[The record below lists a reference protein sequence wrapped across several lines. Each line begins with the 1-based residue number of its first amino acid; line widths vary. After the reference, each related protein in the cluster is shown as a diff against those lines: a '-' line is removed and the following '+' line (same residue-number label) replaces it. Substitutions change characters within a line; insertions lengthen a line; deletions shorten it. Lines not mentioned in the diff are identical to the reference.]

1 MGISHTRRLAQ
12 VLSSQGDGSGDISA
26 NLAGVSITGG
36 TTASP
41 VVCTATGHGYLSG
54 DWLWIDGATGTTEI
68 NGLREV
74 VKVDA
79 NTFSLL
85 DEAGDAVNSA
95 GTFGGTVDSHQ
106 AFLVKPGATEVFEIV
121 RMNGKASDN
130 AVPALNGLLGIAR
143 LTNGIRV
150 ALYNSSGV
158 VQQLTPTPIKGWGD
172 WALATGGADAPIV
185 DITNTKLEA
194 GFRWTFSKY
203 GPPVTLRGVEGE
215 MIVIYSLDDLD
226 ALDDLQFAVEGEDVS
241 DVPSKTIITPIDS
254 NPLT

>member
-1 MGISHTRRLAQ
+1 MGANHDRRLAR
-12 VLSSQGDGSGDISA
+12 VLSSQGDGTGDIDI
-26 NLAGVSITGG
+26 NLAGVSITAG

-41 VVCTATGHGYLSG
+41 VVCTANGHGYLSG

-74 VKVDA
+74 VKVDV

-106 AFLVKPGATEVFEIV
+106 AFLVKPSATEVFELA

-130 AVPALNGLLGIAR
+130 AVPALNVMLGIAR

-150 ALYNSSGV
+150 ALYNSSGL
-158 VQQLTPTPIKGWGD
+158 VQQLTPTPIKGWND
-172 WALATGGADAPIV
+172 WSLATGGADAPII
-185 DITNTKLEA
+185 DITNTKIES
-194 GFRWTFSKY
+194 GFRWTFIKY
-203 GPPVTLRGVEGE
+203 GPPVILNGADGDMLV
-215 MIVIYSLDDLD
+215 VYSLDDLD
-226 ALDDLQFAVEGEDVS
+226 ALDSLQMAVEGEITSDVS
-241 DVPSKTIITPIDS
+241 TTVISIVDS
-254 NPLT
+254 NALT

>member
-1 MGISHTRRLAQ
+1 MGANHDRRLAR
-12 VLSSQGDGSGDISA
+12 VLSSQGDGTGDIDI
-26 NLAGVSITGG
+26 NLAGVSITAG

-41 VVCTATGHGYLSG
+41 VVCTANGHGYLSG

-74 VKVDA
+74 VKVDV

-106 AFLVKPGATEVFEIV
+106 AFLVKPSATEVFELA

-130 AVPALNGLLGIAR
+130 AVPALNGMLGIAR

-150 ALYNSSGV
+150 ALYNSSGL
-158 VQQLTPTPIKGWGD
+158 VQQLTPTPIKGWND
-172 WALATGGADAPIV
+172 WSLATGGADAPII
-185 DITNTKLEA
+185 DITNTKIES
-194 GFRWTFSKY
+194 GFRWTFIKY
-203 GPPVTLRGVEGE
+203 GPPVILNGADGDMLV
-215 MIVIYSLDDLD
+215 VYSLDDLD
-226 ALDDLQFAVEGEDVS
+226 ALDSLQMAVEGEITSDVS
-241 DVPSKTIITPIDS
+241 TTVISIVDS
-254 NPLT
+254 NALT

>member
-1 MGISHTRRLAQ
+1 MGWTNLRMLSQAF
-12 VLSSQGDGSGDISA
+12 SSQGDGTGDIDF
-26 NLAGVSITGG
+26 NLAGKTITGG

-41 VVCTATGHGYLSG
+41 VVCTATAHGYVSG

-106 AFLVKPGATEVFEIV
+106 AFLVKPAAAETLKII
-121 RMNGKASDN
+121 RMNGMAADASAPVVD
-130 AVPALNGLLGIAR
+130 GLLGVAR

-150 ALYNSSGV
+150 ALYNSSGL
-158 VQQLTPTPIKGWGD
+158 VQQLTPTPIKGWND
-172 WALATGGADAPIV
+172 WSLATGGADASLA
-185 DITNTKLEA
+185 DITNNKLEA
-194 GFRWTFSKY
+194 GFRWTFDKY
-203 GPPVTLRGVEGE
+203 GQPLILSGAAGE
-215 MIVIYSLDDLD
+215 FIVAYSLDDLD
-226 ALDDLQFAVEGEDVS
+226 GLTALRFSVQGEKAHV
-241 DVPSKTIITPIDS
+241 K
-254 NPLT
+254 

>member
-1 MGISHTRRLAQ
+1 MAVNHDRRLSR
-12 VLSSQGDGSGDISA
+12 VLSSQGDGTGDIDM
-26 NLAGVSITGG
+26 NLAGVSITGA

-41 VVCTATGHGYLSG
+41 VVCTAATHGYLSG

-79 NTFSLL
+79 NEFSLL

-106 AFLVKPGATEVFEIV
+106 AFLVKPSATQVFEIA
-121 RMNGKASDN
+121 RMNGKAADA
-130 AVPALNGLLGIAR
+130 AVPALDGLLGVTR

-150 ALYNSSGV
+150 AVYNSSGL
-158 VQQLTPTPIKGWGD
+158 VQHLTPTPIKGWND
-172 WALATGGADAPIV
+172 WSLATGGADAPIV
-185 DITNTKLEA
+185 DITNTKIES
-194 GFRWTFSKY
+194 GFRWTFTKY
-203 GPPVTLRGVEGE
+203 GPPLTLNGADGDFLV
-215 MIVIYSLDDLD
+215 VYSLDDLD
-226 ALDDLQFAVEGEDVS
+226 GLSALQMAVQGEIAS
-241 DVPSKTIITPIDS
+241 DVQTTAISIVDS

>member
-1 MGISHTRRLAQ
+1 MGANHDRRLAR
-12 VLSSQGDGSGDISA
+12 VLSSQGDGTGDIDI
-26 NLAGVSITGG
+26 NLAGVSITAG

-41 VVCTATGHGYLSG
+41 VVCTANGHGYLSG

-74 VKVDA
+74 VKVDV

-106 AFLVKPGATEVFEIV
+106 AFLVKPSATEVFELA

-130 AVPALNGLLGIAR
+130 AVPALNGMLGIAR

-150 ALYNSSGV
+150 AIYNSDGF
-158 VQQLTPTPIKGWGD
+158 VQHLTPTPIKGWND
-172 WALATGGADAPIV
+172 WALATGGADASLA
-185 DITNTKLEA
+185 DITNTKLES
-194 GFRWTFSKY
+194 GFRWTFIKY
-203 GPPVTLRGVEGE
+203 GPPVILNGADGDMLV
-215 MIVIYSLDDLD
+215 VYSLDDLD
-226 ALDDLQFAVEGEDVS
+226 ALDSLQMAVEGEITSDVS
-241 DVPSKTIITPIDS
+241 TTVISIVDS
-254 NPLT
+254 NALT